1 MIRAMRIAACA
12 LLLFSALALS
22 SVPSSAFSG
31 SEQDSARQAVESG
44 QARPL
49 KDILRQLRG
58 QMDGRVL
65 DAQLDSAGGRSIYLI
80 KVLGRDGRV
89 RILSVDAL
97 SGQVLQV
104 MEGGG

>member
-1 MIRAMRIAACA
+1 MR
-12 LLLFSALALS
+12 LSLVALALAAVLAVS
-22 SVPSSAFSG
+22 PFAAAFSG

-49 KDILRQLRG
+49 KDILRGLKG

-65 DAQLDSAGGRSIYLI
+65 DAEMGSAGGRSIYLI

-104 MEGGG
+104 REGGG